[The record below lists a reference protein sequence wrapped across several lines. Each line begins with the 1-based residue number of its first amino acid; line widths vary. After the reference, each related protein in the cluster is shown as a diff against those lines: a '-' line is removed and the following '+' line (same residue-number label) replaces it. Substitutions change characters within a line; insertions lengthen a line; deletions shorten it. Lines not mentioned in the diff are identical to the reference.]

1 MQNFNF
7 SDIADASKA
16 TGVYT
21 SDIFADLADVF
32 GGKDKVC
39 ISSK

>member
-1 MQNFNF
+1 MQNFLF
-7 SDIADASKA
+7 SDLADASKA
-16 TGVYT
+16 TGVYV
-21 SDIFADLADVF
+21 SDVFSDLADVF